1 MKEGDYFCQSV
12 FKTALNVHKKI
23 PSSRALGGM
32 ERELLLLFLCCTHVV
47 KLTSLELQV
56 VAVVLLQV
64 HEPRVKLSD
73 QNIRPLQ

>member
-1 MKEGDYFCQSV
+1 MKEGDYFCKYV
-12 FKTALNVHKKI
+12 FKTVLNVHKKNPLK
-23 PSSRALGGM
+23 PSLVGNG
-32 ERELLLLFLCCTHVV
+32 EYLLLLLLCCAHVV